1 MRILSTYCLMVSSV
15 GLLEGCVVY
24 QHEAQSKS
32 GNYERDLIVSVGG
45 TSSQKGADG
54 STFVHDHQA
63 SFKDAA
69 QGAVSVAGGLAA
81 ASVSKAKTASD
92 NAAATA
98 QQAATLKAQMEQAR
112 IAAQSSRFSQAAG
125 AGLFTSVPLP
135 TR

>member
-1 MRILSTYCLMVSSV
+1 MKNWSTLCLMASGL
-15 GLLEGCVVY
+15 GLLDACVVY

-63 SFKDAA
+63 SFKDAS
-69 QGAVSVAGGLAA
+69 QGAVTVAGGLAA

-98 QQAATLKAQMEQAR
+98 QQAATLKAQTEQAR

-125 AGLFTSVPLP
+125 AGLFTPVPLP
-135 TR
+135 TK

>member
-1 MRILSTYCLMVSSV
+1 MKTRITFCLLTSAL
-15 GLLEGCVVY
+15 GLLASCVMY

-32 GNYERDLIVSVGG
+32 GNYERDLVVSIGG

-69 QGAVSVAGGLAA
+69 QGAVTVAGGLAA

-98 QQAATLKAQMEQAR
+98 QQAATLRAQTEQAR

-125 AGLFTSVPLP
+125 AGLFTPVPLP
-135 TR
+135 TK